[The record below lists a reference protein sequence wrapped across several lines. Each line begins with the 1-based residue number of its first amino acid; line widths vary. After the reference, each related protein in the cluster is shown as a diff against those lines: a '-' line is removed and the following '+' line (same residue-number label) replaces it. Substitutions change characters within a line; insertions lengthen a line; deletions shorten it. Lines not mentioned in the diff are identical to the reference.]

1 MKKLL
6 LSSAL
11 FLISFIGF
19 SQTKGISYQAVIID
33 PNPIEIPGKDVTA
46 QPYVSKDVWI
56 RFGIYAGTT
65 LQYEEL
71 HKTKTDEYGL
81 VNLII
86 GDGVNTGKAGT
97 FTSLSW
103 DGITK
108 SIITN
113 VSFDQGGRYT
123 EVSNQKLNYVP
134 YTLLAETAVK
144 LAGVLPIASGGTG
157 ATNAIAVRTNLG
169 LGNVENTAD
178 ADKPISIATLAILD
192 TKEAIANKSTNI
204 IADSASSVKYPS
216 VKAIKDYVDSRTSSA
231 NNANLAAKAA
241 ALTTPRTIN
250 GVPFDGTADIT
261 IPVGV
266 TPADAD
272 SSTKGIL
279 QLAGDLSGT
288 AASPRIKNGAITNAK
303 IMSVAGSKVTGD
315 IAGNAATATLA
326 TTATSAN
333 TATKLTTAR
342 TINGTPF
349 DGTSDITIT
358 TNASTLSGTIGILN
372 GGTGASTAAGA
383 RTNLGL
389 VIGTDVQAPL
399 TAGTDYLTPSGNAA
413 NLTNFP
419 ILNQNTTGNAA
430 TATLAGNITAS
441 TNTSLTSL
449 SNLSEVGT
457 ITSGVWSATT
467 LGVSK
472 GGTGVT
478 SLTGY
483 IKGNGVNN
491 MNAVTSIPASD
502 ITGLIKKVN
511 GTLPDQNG
519 NVSISFGRVSS
530 GDLNS
535 KPSNGTGTNGD
546 IYVVSGDATS
556 TNNGRTFIYDGNVW
570 NEITSNLA
578 ATDARYL
585 QLAGGTLGGNLII
598 PTNNSITLTDL
609 PNNGTDAVNKNY
621 VDASVVGASI
631 PDASSGTKGKL
642 QLAGDLSGTAVSP
655 TVATVGGSA
664 AADINT
670 ATLLANGA
678 TNLNTRNTLVKRDA
692 SGNFSANLISAN
704 LVGNATSSTLAG
716 NISATSNSTLTSLQ
730 NLATVGTITA
740 GTWNG
745 NTISVANGG
754 TGATSLTGYLKGNGS
769 SSFSAVNSIPASDI
783 TGLITKVNGI
793 TPDPSGNVSLSFGR
807 VSSGILSS
815 RPSNGTGTNGDF
827 YVVSGDATSTNN
839 GRTFIYDGSTW
850 NEITSNVSAT
860 DARYLQLA
868 GGTLNGN
875 LVIPNTKKITLTD
888 QPILGT
894 DAANKNYVD
903 ASISS
908 ASSNATSTNTA
919 NATVKRDA
927 SGNFSASSISAN
939 LLGNATT
946 ATTAGNITATSNTTL
961 TSLQNLNTVGTI
973 ATGVWNGTTIAVA
986 NGGTGSTNGSITGSS
1001 ALSFTA
1007 GGTNQNVS
1015 LSPSGTGKIVLNGNV
1030 GIGTASPNSS
1040 AALDVSS
1047 TTQMFYPPRM
1057 TTAQRDLISSP
1068 STGGVIYNT
1077 TLNKLQVYTAGS
1089 LSTDGTGYF
1098 GSSPVYDDPFQ
1109 GQTIQPLST
1118 GILNSIKASVSIRAN
1133 SDNIQVKIYDAPNG
1147 NLLATSDATFYA
1159 PVGGTFNF
1167 VTGTWTFAN
1176 SNLTLNANSTYYV
1189 EFNAT
1194 GGNRFFIGYTN
1205 NSYSRGQLYKGSTHA
1220 GVTAMANY
1228 DLDFALSYGSPGA
1241 WDANVTATKLA
1252 TSKNI
1257 NGIAFDGSS
1266 DITIAAA
1273 SNTLTGTTLASNVVN
1288 SSLTSVGV
1296 ITSGTWSGS
1305 TIAVANG
1312 GTGTSTGSIT
1322 GTSALTFSAG
1332 GTNQNVTLNPSGTG
1346 NVILNGNIGVGTNSP
1361 TSKLEIASG
1370 TSGTSG
1376 LKFTNLTNSS
1386 SAIQGNK
1393 FLSLDANGNV
1403 IYATTGVTL
1412 PLITANGTYSTTTEV
1427 RDYNTW
1433 ATRGNGF
1440 YITDLG
1446 GPIANGIP
1454 NLGAYFTL
1462 SQVASGS
1469 GFFGQ
1474 TSLNDLG
1481 FWYRGGATSSISSNT
1496 WFRTLSLNANSRFAA
1511 QWDNASNNTITLNNV
1526 DNGPLAFATNN
1537 VERMRISATG
1547 NVTLGGP
1554 LAVTGAGTFSST
1566 LTAGATTLASS
1577 SITGNET
1584 IGGTLSVTGATTL
1597 SNLTVSG
1604 TSTLTGNVAIGN
1616 LGTYVSG
1623 DNLVL
1628 ADANG
1633 NLHKRSITPVN
1644 TQASATSYT
1653 LTLGDNGGIL
1663 TFASS
1668 SPITVTVPS
1677 TLPAGFVCQIIQ
1689 KGTGQIT
1696 VTGSG
1701 TTLNSANGVKSRAQ
1715 YSAIGVVLE
1724 TSTVGYITGDT
1735 TI

>member
-1 MKKLL
+1 MKKVL

-71 HKTKTDEYGL
+71 HKTKTDDYGL

-86 GDGVNTGKAGT
+86 GAGVNTGKAGT

-108 SIITN
+108 SIITS

-157 ATNAIAVRTNLG
+157 ATNAIAARTNLC
-169 LGNVENTAD
+169 LGNVDNTAD
-178 ADKPISIATLAILD
+178 ADKPVSIATLAILD

-231 NNANLAAKAA
+231 NNANLAAKAT
-241 ALTTPRTIN
+241 ALATPRTIN
-250 GVPFDGTADIT
+250 GVPFDGTANIT

-266 TPADAD
+266 TPPDANAT
-272 SSTKGIL
+272 TKGL
-279 QLAGDLSGT
+279 VQLAGDLTGT
-288 AASPRIKNGAITNAK
+288 AAAPAIAVNSVTTAKIIDGAVTTGKLAAGAVNTAQVADGAITNAK
-303 IMSVAGSKVTGD
+303 ITSVAGSKVTGD

-511 GTLPDQNG
+511 GTFPDQNG

-556 TNNGRTFIYDGNVW
+556 TNNGRTFIYDGSVW

-585 QLAGGTLGGNLII
+585 QLAGGTLAGNLII

-1288 SSLTSVGV
+1288 SSLTSVGTLSNLTV
-1296 ITSGTWSGS
+1296 TNP
-1305 TIAVANG
+1305 IA
-1312 GTGTSTGSIT
+1312 GSIT
-1322 GTSALTFSAG
+1322 GNAATATTLATGRTIGITGDLTYTSPSFTGSGNITAAAVLANSG
-1332 GTNQNVTLNPSGTG
+1332 VISGTYG
-1346 NVILNGNIGVGTNSP
+1346 SSTAIPSLTIDSKGRITNATTTSIVTGVNSVTSIAGTSNAAGA
-1361 TSKLEIASG
+1361 TISG
-1370 TSGTSG
+1370 T
-1376 LKFTNLTNSS
+1376 
-1386 SAIQGNK
+1386 
-1393 FLSLDANGNV
+1393 
-1403 IYATTGVTL
+1403 
-1412 PLITANGTYSTTTEV
+1412 
-1427 RDYNTW
+1427 
-1433 ATRGNGF
+1433 
-1440 YITDLG
+1440 
-1446 GPIANGIP
+1446 
-1454 NLGAYFTL
+1454 
-1462 SQVASGS
+1462 
-1469 GFFGQ
+1469 
-1474 TSLNDLG
+1474 
-1481 FWYRGGATSSISSNT
+1481 
-1496 WFRTLSLNANSRFAA
+1496 
-1511 QWDNASNNTITLNNV
+1511 TITLTPA
-1526 DNGPLAFATNN
+1526 DGINGGVLTNAAQT
-1537 VERMRISATG
+1537 IAGAKTF
-1547 NVTLGGP
+1547 
-1554 LAVTGAGTFSST
+1554 TGAGTFSST
-1566 LTAGATTLASS
+1566 LSAGATTLSS
-1577 SITGNET
+1577 
-1584 IGGTLSVTGATTL
+1584 
-1597 SNLTVSG
+1597 LTVSG
-1604 TSTLTGNVAIGN
+1604 TSTLTGSVAIGN
-1616 LGTYVSG
+1616 LGTYASG

-1628 ADANG
+1628 ADAYG